1 MLLVVYICERRIFMC
16 SNLFVI
22 VGTDLKNNSIP
33 IISDGN
39 RFFALG
45 DCIFP
50 RRYETC
56 IEVADKYRYF

>member
-1 MLLVVYICERRIFMC
+1 MC

-45 DCIFP
+45 DYIFP